1 MAKETGAESQIP
13 AAYRWDQLTAK
24 SGIELKKFY
33 KELLT
38 YLGENCTGRVR
49 EIYQGSAT
57 NIDEPKNLEKIITTI
72 DGLDWYSAREEGLGN
87 LYEGLLEKNA
97 NEKKSGAGQYFTPR
111 VLIDVMTRLMKPQ
124 PGERCNDPAC
134 GTFGFMIAA
143 HRYVKEHTDDFYD
156 LDADQAKFEREEAFT
171 GCELVHDTHRLALMN
186 AIHNDP
192 GRVLSGLNGED
203 LANSKENLV
212 FTNASLNSSMGATK
226 ENEDVVEIPDYISK
240 HPELPE
246 ETKNRMMCEYNRAKK
261 AYEAKLAHAY
271 YLSPKFKKD
280 LAYAAGNVG
289 LQMGIRQVL
298 GFVFAEMWFSV
309 KEEFQKFNE
318 RDVTLKDYLEAV
330 AHGIQTGLEGFKEKY
345 PELASKFLS
354 GAVAGALS
362 SLTTTLCNIFFTTA
376 KNTVRII
383 RQSYASLVEA
393 MKVLFINPDDYEF
406 GDRMRAVIKVLSV
419 GASVTVGVLVSDA
432 VAHTPLGALG
442 KTGDIVQNFCGA
454 FVTGIMSCTLLMYLD
469 RSELMNT
476 LVQRLNDI
484 HTIETELNYY
494 REWAKYF
501 EQYAAQL
508 MQIDLD
514 QFEKEGEAFRA
525 IASRLDDIQTEGELN
540 QTLKQAFA
548 SRNLP
553 LPWADFPDFNTF
565 MSDKSAH
572 LVFQ

>member
-1 MAKETGAESQIP
+1 MAIASSVVSFDKGYIPSPDEPILDSMLQQYERVLLESIITSFGLDFIVKDQHGGDVDTILNVRKIGSDPEMKYKNIENQTAYENRERYDYDVYHDKNPSYQATKRDTKKQFQASGEPIVDAYTGGKLYFYSKG
-13 AAYRWDQLTAK
+13 AAKGNGDKQASIDHVLTA
-24 SGIELKKFY
+24 
-33 KELLT
+33 
-38 YLGENCTGRVR
+38 
-49 EIYQGSAT
+49 
-57 NIDEPKNLEKIITTI
+57 
-72 DGLDWYSAREEGLGN
+72 
-87 LYEGLLEKNA
+87 
-97 NEKKSGAGQYFTPR
+97 
-111 VLIDVMTRLMKPQ
+111 
-124 PGERCNDPAC
+124 
-134 GTFGFMIAA
+134 
-143 HRYVKEHTDDFYD
+143 HT
-156 LDADQAKFEREEAFT
+156 
-171 GCELVHDTHRLALMN
+171 
-186 AIHNDP
+186 IHNDP

-494 REWAKYF
+494 WEWAKYF

-525 IASRLDDIQTEGELN
+525 IASRLDDIQTEDELN

-553 LPWADFPDFNTF
+553 LPWADFPDFNAF

>member
-1 MAKETGAESQIP
+1 M
-13 AAYRWDQLTAK
+13 LTA
-24 SGIELKKFY
+24 
-33 KELLT
+33 
-38 YLGENCTGRVR
+38 
-49 EIYQGSAT
+49 
-57 NIDEPKNLEKIITTI
+57 
-72 DGLDWYSAREEGLGN
+72 
-87 LYEGLLEKNA
+87 
-97 NEKKSGAGQYFTPR
+97 
-111 VLIDVMTRLMKPQ
+111 
-124 PGERCNDPAC
+124 
-134 GTFGFMIAA
+134 
-143 HRYVKEHTDDFYD
+143 HT
-156 LDADQAKFEREEAFT
+156 
-171 GCELVHDTHRLALMN
+171 
-186 AIHNDP
+186 IHNDP

-246 ETKNRMMCEYNRAKK
+246 ETKNRMMCEYNRATK

-442 KTGDIVQNFCGA
+442 KTGDIVQNFSGA

-514 QFEKEGEAFRA
+514 QFEKEGQAFWA
-525 IASRLDDIQTEGELN
+525 IASRLDDIQTEDELN

-553 LPWADFPDFNTF
+553 LPWADFPDFNAF